1 MLPITIDLRLSAQQT
16 DQSCTINQL
25 NQLFDDPH
33 SLYIALQQSLITPLK
48 SLILKSLILNSS
60 AKAKFKRRPEMNR
73 RKNSISSILISTL
86 LMTSFSAMSSSSR
99 SDEAPTNPSPTIT
112 ANKAS
117 TQSDK
122 NTALLAYTKQ
132 TSDLIF
138 TGTTLSEQSK
148 SNALRAAA
156 NSISHA
162 SSTPSNQIA
171 EHQLRFNLLR
181 NGVKTTNFPSIESQL
196 RTANARHEK
205 HTIKSRFDSDP
216 IIQN

>member
-1 MLPITIDLRLSAQQT
+1 
-16 DQSCTINQL
+16 
-25 NQLFDDPH
+25 
-33 SLYIALQQSLITPLK
+33 
-48 SLILKSLILNSS
+48 
-60 AKAKFKRRPEMNR
+60 MNR

-156 NSISHA
+156 SSISHA
-162 SSTPSNQIA
+162 SSTPTPSNQIA

-205 HTIKSRFDSDP
+205 HTVKSRFDSDP